1 MNKTVISEG
10 IIRLIGNGGV
20 KDKRTGRKYSQFV
33 GKAELEKCFEDA
45 IPVEEVVEE
54 APKTTRKRKAKTA
67 E

>member
-10 IIRLIGNGGV
+10 IIRLTGNCGV
-20 KDKRTGRKYSQFV
+20 KDKRKGRVYSQFV
-33 GKAELEKCFEDA
+33 GKAEFEKCFEDA
-45 IPVEEVVEE
+45 TPIEEVVEE